1 MLAEDTN
8 AAARWSFGS
17 GGGLRVLAVDK
28 LGPRCLMQPQPSRLF
43 LNSVT
48 PRLYSGPTPSS
59 H

>member
-17 GGGLRVLAVDK
+17 GGGLRVLAVGK

-43 LNSVT
+43 LNSET
-48 PRLYSGPTPSS
+48 PKPM
-59 H
+59 